1 MDRREALKKMA
12 ATGVVVSGA
21 SAIASSTAF
30 ADGGT
35 VNSRP
40 GNTGGAIGFS
50 ASNTGDKKS
59 KLITPTDATGPGN
72 CSIGLVRKEYAWSV
86 EGWRTSITGTQFSQ
100 TLQPATVTGQTPNFS
115 ATVRLTVRWTCAGNS
130 GPAWL
135 CRSFVSTVQA
145 TSPGQLGGVNITN
158 LGEQSPGPNCPSP

>member
-1 MDRREALKKMA
+1 MDRRDALKKMA
-12 ATGVVVSGA
+12 ATGVIVSGA
-21 SAIASSTAF
+21 SAIVSSTAF

-40 GNTGGAIGFS
+40 GDTGGSIQWS

-59 KLITPTDATGPGN
+59 KLITPTGVTGQGSCPNGQ
-72 CSIGLVRKEYAWSV
+72 VRKEYAWSV

-100 TLQPATVTGQTPNFS
+100 TLRPATVTGQTPNFS
-115 ATVRLTVRWTCAGNS
+115 ATVRLTIRWTCAGSS
-130 GPAWL
+130 GPAWV
-135 CRSFVSTVQA
+135 CRSFVSQVQA
-145 TSPGQLGGVNITN
+145 TSAGRDGGVNITN